1 MSAGAWAHRDESVSH
16 SPCLLGPR
24 TCKSGGKAGEQ
35 TDYFNVKMSI
45 GRGRKGYR
53 EEVRLNHT
61 LRQLG
66 FLGRRGDLGRGASS
80 CEGLAA

>member
-24 TCKSGGKAGEQ
+24 TCKSGGKAEEQ
-35 TDYFNVKMSI
+35 TDYFNVKMST
-45 GRGRKGYR
+45 GRGRKSYR

-66 FLGRRGDLGRGASS
+66 FSGRRGDLGRGASS
-80 CEGLAA
+80 CKGLAA